1 LREQSIHYRMETNKT
16 CTICQIEIINSYCG
30 DCGQK
35 INTKKTTILS
45 IISDFVSNMLSL
57 ERSVFATLIK
67 LIISPGKVID
77 NYMLGFRNYYQ
88 SPAKILFYALTY
100 AAIHVTYIDSYI
112 LGGDMQSS
120 TFSNQFLFSA
130 VFIPFTILTS
140 YLTFIRRKYGF
151 TKHLVTMLYLTSC
164 FFLVF
169 MILYDLIVWL
179 WSDYLIE
186 FIYNM
191 KFINRFII
199 HEHQRQYLPYI

>member
-1 LREQSIHYRMETNKT
+1 
-16 CTICQIEIINSYCG
+16 
-30 DCGQK
+30 
-35 INTKKTTILS
+35 
-45 IISDFVSNMLSL
+45 
-57 ERSVFATLIK
+57 
-67 LIISPGKVID
+67 
-77 NYMLGFRNYYQ
+77 
-88 SPAKILFYALTY
+88 
-100 AAIHVTYIDSYI
+100 
-112 LGGDMQSS
+112 MQSS

-186 FIYNM
+186 FIAFPVMAITIFTWNSIALTPKNKYFKIILNTILEIIV
-191 KFINRFII
+191 FITLVSFIYGFLYYT
-199 HEHQRQYLPYI
+199 ELLQLQFE